1 MQTRIVDKREN
12 INRMTLA
19 INSGENVGNVIQQN
33 KEVIFQLRKEEEQR
47 LLQGG
52 TVKWKDIVSLK

>member
-19 INSGENVGNVIQQN
+19 INSGENVGNVIQRN
-33 KEVIFQLRKEEEQR
+33 KEVIFQLRKEGEQR

-52 TVKWKDIVSLK
+52 TVNLKDIVSLK